1 MARTVVL
8 IAAPV
13 LHATLREQFRGD
25 DVISFAEHDLLRALE
40 TIAARRPAIIALERT
55 FVGSPRGKALVH
67 RLQADPALAGLEIQS
82 VSLAGQQD
90 GPPAAVPPE
99 PPATNVIE
107 RFPQT
112 LDTWGTRRVPRLR
125 VEEDTGILI
134 DGHSVRIVDLSTYG
148 AQITSPAVLK
158 PGQRVRVGLVDELG
172 SVRCVAVVV
181 WAAYE
186 LPRPPRTKAH
196 YRAGLAFVDGAP
208 DAINAFALRHAR
220 RD

>member
-13 LHATLREQFRGD
+13 LHATLREQFRD
-25 DVISFAEHDLLRALE
+25 DEVISFGEHDLLRALE
-40 TIAARRPAIIALERT
+40 TISTRRPAVIALERA

-67 RLQADPALAGLEIQS
+67 RMQADPALAGLEIQS
-82 VSLAGQQD
+82 VSLGGRHD
-90 GPPAAVPPE
+90 GMAAALPPE
-99 PPATNVIE
+99 PEPAAIE
-107 RFPQT
+107 RTPRT

-125 VEEDTGILI
+125 VEEDTGMLI
-134 DGHSVRIVDLSTYG
+134 DGHSVRMVDLSTYG

-158 PGQRVRVGLVDELG
+158 PGQRVRVGLVDDLG

-186 LPRPPRTKAH
+186 LRRPTQTKAH
-196 YRAGLAFVDGAP
+196 YRAGLAFVDGDP
-208 DAINAFALRHAR
+208 DAINAFALRHVC